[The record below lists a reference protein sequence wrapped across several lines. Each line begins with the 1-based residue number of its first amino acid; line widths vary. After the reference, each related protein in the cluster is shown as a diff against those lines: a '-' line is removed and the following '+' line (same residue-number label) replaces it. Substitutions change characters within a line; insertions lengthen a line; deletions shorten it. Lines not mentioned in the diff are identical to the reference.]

1 VSDDPRPLLV
11 YDGSK
16 RLFRT
21 AANRLTDGATLRPV
35 RWGHESV
42 QAFLDAQFGSR
53 PFAFILVEDDHVHV
67 GAETVTRLLR
77 KGGVDGGVARLFER
91 AYPTVAGPF
100 GRVVHGQAPADIT
113 GSFPLDEQAR
123 GHLAP
128 LRREQTIP
136 VTEE

>member
-11 YDGSK
+11 YDGSR

-21 AANRLTDGATLRPV
+21 AANRLTDGAALRPV

-67 GAETVTRLLR
+67 GAETVVRLLR
-77 KGGVDGGVARLFER
+77 KGGIDGGVARLLER

-100 GRVVHGQAPADIT
+100 GGGSRT
-113 GSFPLDEQAR
+113 GTR
-123 GHLAP
+123 GHHRQFPTRRAGAGASRPPAP
-128 LRREQTIP
+128 
-136 VTEE
+136 

>member
-1 VSDDPRPLLV
+1 MSDDPRPLLV

-16 RLFRT
+16 QLFRT
-21 AANRLTDGATLRPV
+21 AATRLTDGAALHPV
-35 RWGHESV
+35 RWGHDSV
-42 QAFLDAQFGSR
+42 QAFLDSQFGSR

-67 GAETVTRLLR
+67 GAETVTRLLG
-77 KGGVDGGVARLFER
+77 KAGVGGGIARLFER
-91 AYPTVAGPF
+91 AYPTVAEPF
-100 GRVVHGQAPADIT
+100 GRVVHGQAPADIA

>member
-16 RLFRT
+16 QLFRT

-53 PFAFILVEDDHVHV
+53 PFAFILVEDDHVH
-67 GAETVTRLLR
+67 
-77 KGGVDGGVARLFER
+77 ARAF
-91 AYPTVAGPF
+91 PTW
-100 GRVVHGQAPADIT
+100 T
-113 GSFPLDEQAR
+113 WSSTSAR
-123 GHLAP
+123 
-128 LRREQTIP
+128 RQ
-136 VTEE
+136 